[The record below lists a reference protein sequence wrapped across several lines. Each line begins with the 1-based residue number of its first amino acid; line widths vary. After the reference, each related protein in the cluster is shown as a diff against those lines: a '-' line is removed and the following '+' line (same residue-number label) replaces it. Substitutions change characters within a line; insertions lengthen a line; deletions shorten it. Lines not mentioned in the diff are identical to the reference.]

1 MALGL
6 LPTDELAALR
16 VLVVHTN
23 FAVGSAIVRR
33 LIDANVIALSHV
45 TAVLG
50 GHQEPDRYHA
60 VLVGPYLQPEERE
73 ALLEACLAGGRATVV
88 ELLDSETGSQV
99 VLHRA
104 GSGSPAAADL
114 LATALAL
121 PLTTPGTD

>member
-6 LPTDELAALR
+6 LPTDELATLR
-16 VLVVHTN
+16 VLVIHTN

-33 LIDANVIALSHV
+33 LIDANVVALSHV
-45 TAVLG
+45 TAVLA

-60 VLVGPYLQPEERE
+60 VLVGPYLDAEERD
-73 ALLEACLAGGRATVV
+73 ALLEACLAGSDPTVV
-88 ELLDSETGSQV
+88 ELRDSESGSQV
-99 VLHRA
+99 LLHRA
-104 GSGSPAAADL
+104 GAASPAAADL